1 MMQRPRFEIRPAASQ
16 RAETEWY
23 WRLVGANGEVVATS
37 HPETFQ
43 YPTDARAAA
52 KNARRLARLAKVER

>member
-1 MMQRPRFEIRPAASQ
+1 MAQRPRFEVRPSSVP
-16 RAETEWY
+16 ESWY
-23 WRLVGANGEVVATS
+23 WRLVGANNEVICTS
-37 HPETFQ
+37 HPETFA